1 MSVTRALCMTIAA
14 TLLLSVSTGGAQQPQ
29 GRGAGQGAAAPAAGG
44 FYNTVKQKLKEGRQ
58 VVGVTV
64 LLSDPDVYCTVA
76 STGFDFTWIEMQHAP
91 LTYQDV
97 ARMIAACK
105 GAPAIPF
112 IRVPDAT
119 EGDLQKALDIGA
131 LGIMVPM
138 VDTIEKAQN
147 AVKFAKYPPLGRRSQ
162 GSGQYGALWGRGYR
176 QTANDNIL
184 IIAMIENPAGV
195 EIADQIAAVPGI
207 DGLFVAATDLGSFTG
222 LRQGD
227 SKYEALVTRVFE
239 VAQKRG
245 TILGGPSAWKDT
257 RKGYTFFQ
265 GPDEMSLLRSGAR
278 ISLGGQPAAGQP
290 RGVAPVEGSE
300 R

>member
-1 MSVTRALCMTIAA
+1 MSVTRALFAAIA
-14 TLLLSVSTGGAQQPQ
+14 VSLVFASAHGAAQQPQ
-29 GRGAGQGAAAPAAGG
+29 GRGGAQQAVAPAAL
-44 FYNTVKQKLKEGRQ
+44 YNTVKQKLRDGKQ
-58 VVGVTV
+58 VVGGTV
-64 LLSDPDVYCTVA
+64 LLSDPDVYCAVA
-76 STGFDFTWIEMQHAP
+76 SAGFDFTWIEMQHAP

-119 EGDLQKALDIGA
+119 EGDLQKAMDIGA
-131 LGIMVPM
+131 LGIMIPM
-138 VDTIEKAQN
+138 VDTVEKAQN

-176 QTANDNIL
+176 QTANDNVL

-195 EIADQIAAVPGI
+195 EMADQIAAVPGI
-207 DGLFVAATDLGSFTG
+207 DGLFVASSDLGSFTG

-227 SKYEALVTRVFE
+227 PKYEALVTRVVE
-239 VAQKRG
+239 VAQKRKI
-245 TILGGPSAWKDT
+245 ILGGPSAWKET
-257 RKGYTFFQ
+257 RQGYTFFQ
-265 GPDEMSLLRSGAR
+265 GPDEMSLLRAGAR
-278 ISLGGQPAAGQP
+278 ASLDGQPATGVP
-290 RGVAPVEGSE
+290 RGVAPIEGSE